1 LFFRISGGGRIRD
14 AVRSLICSQRL
25 FETKEVMIIHH
36 TDCGFTYFSNNDQ
49 ILASLIVKLFI
60 ILKIYFFCFLLIVF
74 IYFSY
79 SSLFQVQT
87 GTKTNNLLRSR
98 LFNEGDKPDFMPI
111 MDVEQSI
118 RDDMAEYKQYPLLN
132 QDIIVRG
139 FLYETKTGL
148 LKEIK

>member
-1 LFFRISGGGRIRD
+1 
-14 AVRSLICSQRL
+14 
-25 FETKEVMIIHH
+25 M
-36 TDCGFTYFSNNDQ
+36 
-49 ILASLIVKLFI
+49 
-60 ILKIYFFCFLLIVF
+60 LIVF